1 MDKSHLD
8 SKMDSRMS
16 NLNAK
21 SYENSKKENNLTPT
35 PNMNKFNY

>member
-8 SKMDSRMS
+8 SKKDSKIS

-21 SYENSKKENNLTPT
+21 SYENSRKDNKLTPT
-35 PNMNKFNY
+35 PNMNKFNN